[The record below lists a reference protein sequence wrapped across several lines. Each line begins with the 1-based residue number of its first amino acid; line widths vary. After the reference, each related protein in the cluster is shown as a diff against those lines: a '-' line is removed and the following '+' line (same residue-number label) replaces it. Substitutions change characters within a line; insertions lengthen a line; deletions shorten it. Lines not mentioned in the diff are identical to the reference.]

1 MFKLIFSTIFLVLI
15 LILSYLVLKTENNI
29 SKKYKLFVVVVNTI
43 FILKY
48 ISEFI
53 IKNKIFSIVM
63 SFVQNILFIFIVI
76 VLIYYKFIKKT
87 K

>member
-15 LILSYLVLKTENNI
+15 LILSYLVLKNENNI
-29 SKKYKLFVVVVNTI
+29 SKKYKIFVVVVNTI

-48 ISEFI
+48 ISDFI
-53 IKNKIFSIVM
+53 IKNKIFNIVM

>member
-53 IKNKIFSIVM
+53 IKNKIFNIVM